1 MSNQSSKFA
10 IQPILSTNDIERL
23 SSFYI
28 TLFGAEEHMRVPG
41 KKGPFFVTLQL
52 GEASLG
58 LVAHKRGADAPAGR
72 VAVAV
77 FVENVDDLLP
87 RVGPAGGNV
96 LGPAND
102 MPWGHRSLTSPT
114 RTATRSTSPSSSE
127 CQAASNRRAIAA
139 SRLVHAPAVRRL

>member
-1 MSNQSSKFA
+1 MSSQSSKFA
-10 IQPILSTNDIERL
+10 IQPILNTNDIERL
-23 SSFYI
+23 SSFY
-28 TLFGAEEHMRVPG
+28 TKLFGAEEHLRVPG
-41 KKGPFFVTLQL
+41 RRGPFFVTLRL

-87 RVGPAGGNV
+87 LVEPAGGTL

-102 MPWGHRSLTSPT
+102 MPWGHRVAHITDPDGNSINLTQ
-114 RTATRSTSPSSSE
+114 E
-127 CQAASNRRAIAA
+127 
-139 SRLVHAPAVRRL
+139 L

>member
-1 MSNQSSKFA
+1 MSSQSSKFA
-10 IQPILSTNDIERL
+10 IQPILNTNDIERL
-23 SSFYI
+23 SSFY
-28 TLFGAEEHMRVPG
+28 TKLFGVEEHMRVPG
-41 KKGPFFVTLQL
+41 RKGPFFVTLRL

-87 RVGPAGGNV
+87 LVEPAGGTL

-102 MPWGHRSLTSPT
+102 MPWGHRVAHITDPDGNSINLTQ
-114 RTATRSTSPSSSE
+114 E
-127 CQAASNRRAIAA
+127 
-139 SRLVHAPAVRRL
+139 L